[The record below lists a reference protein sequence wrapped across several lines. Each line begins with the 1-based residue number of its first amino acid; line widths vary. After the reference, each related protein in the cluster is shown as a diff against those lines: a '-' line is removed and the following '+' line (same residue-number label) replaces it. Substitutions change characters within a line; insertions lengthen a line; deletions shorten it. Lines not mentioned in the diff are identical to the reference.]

1 VRIRMFD
8 PGRIMFR
15 NKQYMKLIAMALVI
29 TGTFLN
35 AVYSQGAVTVS
46 VNTSSPGWLIPEEFI
61 GFSFETRRVN
71 YNSEGV
77 TGYFFDSTNTQ
88 AVTLFRQL
96 GVKSLRVG
104 GGSVDSAETPIPT

>member
-1 VRIRMFD
+1 
-8 PGRIMFR
+8 
-15 NKQYMKLIAMALVI
+15 MKLIAIVLGI
-29 TGTFLN
+29 TGAFAH

-46 VNTSSPGWLIPEEFI
+46 VNTSSPGCLIPADFI

-77 TGYFFDSTNTQ
+77 AGYFFDSTNTQ

-104 GGSVDSAETPIPT
+104 GGSVDLEIYLGQPPELPGLFYPRK